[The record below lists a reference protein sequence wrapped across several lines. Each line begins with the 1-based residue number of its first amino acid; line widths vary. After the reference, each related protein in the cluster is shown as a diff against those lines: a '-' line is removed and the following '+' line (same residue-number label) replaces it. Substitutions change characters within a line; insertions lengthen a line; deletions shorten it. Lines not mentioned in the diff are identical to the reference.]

1 MKKIILTTTFAVLFG
16 SQLVSAQSLGSQNS
30 KTVEYVWTTQTTA
43 GKQHVAVLDKMQQE
57 TEELMLAIAPAP
69 LVSLAR
75 LIDQKLQDGK
85 NNKAVRK
92 AKKENSTCKL

>member
-1 MKKIILTTTFAVLFG
+1 MKKIILITTFAVLLG
-16 SQLVSAQSLGSQNS
+16 NQLVSAQSLGSQNS
-30 KTVEYVWTTQTTA
+30 KTVDYVWATQTTV
-43 GKQHVAVLDKMQQE
+43 GKQHSAVLDKMQQE
-57 TEELMLAIAPAP
+57 TEELMLAITPAP

-75 LIDQKLQDGK
+75 LIDQKLQDGR